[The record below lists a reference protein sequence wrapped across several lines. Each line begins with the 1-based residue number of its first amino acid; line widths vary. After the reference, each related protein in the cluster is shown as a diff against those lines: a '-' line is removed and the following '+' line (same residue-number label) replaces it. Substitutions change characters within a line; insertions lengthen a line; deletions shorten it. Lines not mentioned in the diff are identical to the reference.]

1 MFSGSGS
8 SMDRHPLRALQPYR
22 LWFALLIVLTLSFGM
37 MVAVPASAQDT
48 GSTSAPASASDSL
61 SVADVAAKANPAV
74 VTIYTFTSSPQA
86 NGLFPT
92 QPDQSRQ
99 GNSQDGE
106 QPLGAGSGWIY
117 DAEGHVIT
125 NAHVVEGADRFT
137 VTFQNGTEVGATLV
151 GKDTFQDVAVL
162 KLDLANGQQ
171 LPGIAVVGDSSAM
184 RPGDAVV
191 ALGTPLGEFANSV
204 SDGIIG
210 GLDRSL
216 DTGLGYRLGRLI
228 QHDADLSSG
237 NSGGPLVNMQGEVIG
252 MNVASISNQS
262 LMGSTAI
269 SSGLNFAID
278 GNTVVNVAK
287 QIIDNGGDVVRPYLG
302 IQGRES
308 SDGQLVVAV
317 EPGSPADDGGL
328 QANDLITAV
337 DDQRLSADLPLMNAL
352 YDYRPGDQV
361 TLTVRRGGATETLT
375 VTLGERPADA

>member
-1 MFSGSGS
+1 MFSAGSRNP
-8 SMDRHPLRALQPYR
+8 MRALQPHR
-22 LWFALLIVLTLSFGM
+22 LWIALLMVLTLSFGM
-37 MVAVPASAQDT
+37 MIAVPASAQDT
-48 GSTSAPASASDSL
+48 GTTTSTPASTGNAL

-74 VTIYTFTSSPQA
+74 VTIYTYTSSPQS
-86 NGLFPT
+86 NGLMPV
-92 QPDQSRQ
+92 QPGQSGQ
-99 GNSQDGE
+99 GKSQNGE

-125 NAHVVEGADRFT
+125 NAHVVEGADSFT
-137 VTFQNGTEVGATLV
+137 VTFQDGTEVDATLV

-162 KLDLANGQQ
+162 QLDLSGGQQ
-171 LPGIAVVGDSSAM
+171 VPAVATVGDSSAM
-184 RPGDAVV
+184 RAGDPVV
-191 ALGTPLGEFANSV
+191 ALGTPLGQFANSV

-216 DTGLGYRLGRLI
+216 DTGAGYRLAHLI

-262 LMGSTAI
+262 LMGSSAI

-287 QIIDNGGDVVRPYLG
+287 QIIDNGGDVTHPYLG
-302 IQGRES
+302 IQGQET

-317 EPGSPADDGGL
+317 EPGSPADTAGL
-328 QANDLITAV
+328 RANDLITAV
-337 DDQRLSADLPLMNAL
+337 DDQQLSADLPLMNAL
-352 YDYRPGDQV
+352 FDHQPGDQV
-361 TLTVRRGGATETLT
+361 TLTVQRDGSTTSLT